1 MIHRL
6 RAWEEKCVVFAGLI
20 CPPALPRIRRY
31 QRLLRY
37 LISGGTAAAID
48 LGVLYILT
56 DFFLIHYLW
65 SAIWAFV
72 ISFFVSFLLQK
83 FWTFQD
89 TETNRMHVQMT
100 VYFLVAV
107 ANLTLNTLLMYLFVD
122 RFHIW
127 YVLAQIL
134 ASGLIACESFF
145 ISRSFVF
152 KSKINNESPHL
163 NPPL

>member
-6 RAWEEKCVVFAGLI
+6 RKWEEKCIVCAGIL
-20 CPPALPRIRRY
+20 CPQALPRIRRY

-48 LGVLYILT
+48 LGLLYILT
-56 DFFLIHYLW
+56 DFFLVHYLW

-72 ISFFVSFLLQK
+72 VTFFVSFLLQK

-89 TETNRMHVQMT
+89 TETDRMHVQMT

-107 ANLTLNTLLMYLFVD
+107 ANLALNTLLMYLFVD
-122 RFHIW
+122 YFRIW
-127 YVLAQIL
+127 YVLAQVL

-145 ISRSFVF
+145 ISRHIEF
-152 KSKINNESPHL
+152 KRKASANHPTE
-163 NPPL
+163 PPL